1 MAGLSDSMIRRNE
14 LYQTL
19 KDKYDSQLRAREKPE
34 VNVELDSGSGKE
46 QKLFRVKAW
55 EATPAS
61 LLKHLDKS
69 EAAEVVVAKINGV
82 LWDLDRPFETDCRV
96 RFIPFSAE
104 EGRKVFWHSSAHV
117 LGEACEAHFNCLLS
131 HGPPVDE
138 GFFYDMA
145 IEDG

>member
-1 MAGLSDSMIRRNE
+1 MAALPDHIVKRND
-14 LYQTL
+14 LYHHL
-19 KDKYDSQLRAREKPE
+19 KQKHDENLQVRDKPG
-34 VNVELDSGSGKE
+34 VNVELEAGSGKE

-61 LLKHLDKS
+61 LLKHLEKA
-69 EAAEVVVAKINGV
+69 EAAEVVVAKVNGL
-82 LWDLDRPFETDCRV
+82 LWDLDRPFEEDCRV

-117 LGEACEAHFNCLLS
+117 LGEACEHHFNCLLS

-145 IEDG
+145 IKDG

>member
-1 MAGLSDSMIRRNE
+1 MAVLPDFIIKRNE
-14 LYQTL
+14 FYKDL
-19 KDKYDSQLRAREKPE
+19 KSKFDADLRGREKPE
-34 VNVELDSGSGKE
+34 VNVELDAGSGKE

-61 LLKHLDKS
+61 LLKHVDKA

-82 LWDLDRPFETDCRV
+82 LWDLDRPFEADCRV
-96 RFIPFSAE
+96 RFIPFSTE

-117 LGEACEAHFNCLLS
+117 LGEACEQHFNCLLS

>member
-1 MAGLSDSMIRRNE
+1 MAPLPDHLFKRNE
-14 LYQTL
+14 LYEE
-19 KDKYDSQLRAREKPE
+19 LREKAEEERRSREKPE
-34 VNVELDSGSGKE
+34 VNVELDAGLGKE

-69 EAAEVVVAKINGV
+69 EAAEVVVAKINGQ
-82 LWDLDRPFETDCRV
+82 LWDLDRPFEKDCRV
-96 RFIPFSAE
+96 RFVPFSQD
-104 EGRKVFWHSSAHV
+104 EGREVFWHSSAHL
-117 LGEACEAHFNCLLS
+117 LGEACEHHFDCLLS

-145 IEDG
+145 IKDG